1 MISSCILN
9 EKYLPRERSY
19 NLLTNNPAYQ
29 NIDSDTAIM
38 MREFANIKLP
48 RKEKDGGYNM
58 CKAVMELKRES
69 EQIGADEA
77 LVAAIKNAMK
87 NTNQKYEDICEIL
100 GVSKA
105 DMARYK
111 KMI

>member
-1 MISSCILN
+1 
-9 EKYLPRERSY
+9 
-19 NLLTNNPAYQ
+19 
-29 NIDSDTAIM
+29 M

-48 RKEKDGGYNM
+48 RKEKDDGYNM

-77 LVAAIKNAMK
+77 LVAAIQNLMK
-87 NTNQKYEDICEIL
+87 NTKQPFEKVCISMGI
-100 GVSKA
+100 SKT

>member
-1 MISSCILN
+1 
-9 EKYLPRERSY
+9 
-19 NLLTNNPAYQ
+19 
-29 NIDSDTAIM
+29 M

-77 LVAAIKNAMK
+77 LVAAI
-87 NTNQKYEDICEIL
+87 
-100 GVSKA
+100 
-105 DMARYK
+105 
-111 KMI
+111 